1 MLKYLAAYLGAGLAF
16 AVIDAVWLTT
26 VGPKLYRPALDDVLA
41 DQFNLPAAI
50 AFYLVFIAGVLM
62 LAILPAV
69 REGAGWTRAL
79 ANGAMLGFV
88 AYATYDL
95 TNQATLKVWSL
106 KVTLADIGWGTVLT
120 ACAAAAGF
128 AAYRWTESRL
138 A

>member
-16 AVIDAVWLTT
+16 ALIDAIWLTS
-26 VGPKLYRPALDDVLA
+26 VGPRLYRPALDEVLA
-41 DQFNLPAAI
+41 DNFNLPAAI

-79 ANGAMLGFV
+79 GNGAMLGLV

-106 KVTLADIGWGTVLT
+106 KITLADIGWGTVLT
-120 ACAAAAGF
+120 GCAALAGY

-138 A
+138 T

>member
-128 AAYRWTESRL
+128 AAYRWTETRL
-138 A
+138 G

>member
-69 REGAGWTRAL
+69 REGVGWTRAL

-106 KVTLADIGWGTVLT
+106 KVTLTDIGWGTVLT

>member
-1 MLKYLAAYLGAGLAF
+1 MLKHLAAYLGAGFAF
-16 AVIDAVWLTT
+16 ALIDAVWLTT

-69 REGAGWTRAL
+69 REGAGWTRAM

-95 TNQATLKVWSL
+95 TNQATLKIWSL

-120 ACAAAAGF
+120 ACAATAGF
-128 AAYRWTESRL
+128 AAYRWTETRL
-138 A
+138 G

>member
-69 REGAGWTRAL
+69 REGVGWTRAL

>member
-69 REGAGWTRAL
+69 REGVGWTRAL

-95 TNQATLKVWSL
+95 TNPATLKVWSL

>member
-69 REGAGWTRAL
+69 REGAGWTRAM

-128 AAYRWTESRL
+128 AAYRWTETRL
-138 A
+138 G

>member
-1 MLKYLAAYLGAGLAF
+1 MINYIVAYLGAGLTF
-16 AVIDAVWLTT
+16 AAIDAVWLTT

-69 REGAGWTRAL
+69 REGAGWTRAM

-128 AAYRWTESRL
+128 AAYRWTETRL
-138 A
+138 G

>member
-69 REGAGWTRAL
+69 REGAGWTRAMT
-79 ANGAMLGFV
+79 NGAMLGFV

-128 AAYRWTESRL
+128 AAYRWTETRL
-138 A
+138 G

>member
-69 REGAGWTRAL
+69 REGAGSIDAMRRAAL
-79 ANGAMLGFV
+79 LGFV

-128 AAYRWTESRL
+128 AAYRWTETRL
-138 A
+138 G

>member
-69 REGAGWTRAL
+69 REGAGWTRAM

-106 KVTLADIGWGTVLT
+106 KVTLADIGLGTVLT

-128 AAYRWTESRL
+128 AAYRWTETRL
-138 A
+138 G